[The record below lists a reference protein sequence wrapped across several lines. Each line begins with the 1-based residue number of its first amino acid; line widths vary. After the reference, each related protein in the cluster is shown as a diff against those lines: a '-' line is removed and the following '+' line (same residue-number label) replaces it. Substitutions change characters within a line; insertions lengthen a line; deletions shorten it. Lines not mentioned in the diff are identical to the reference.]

1 MPNYAIWILAAL
13 LSILKLNIFKKVLHM
28 MLKNGLTHQTIM
40 KMIKDQFLMVWVK
53 KVIGLF
59 KDELGEKTMIIFVG
73 LRQKAYPYLMDD
85 DSKHQ
90 KAKGTKKWVIKRI
103 LKFNDYENCL
113 FKNEIILKL
122 QQRFKS

>member
-1 MPNYAIWILAAL
+1 
-13 LSILKLNIFKKVLHM
+13 
-28 MLKNGLTHQTIM
+28 
-40 KMIKDQFLMVWVK
+40 
-53 KVIGLF
+53 
-59 KDELGEKTMIIFVG
+59 MIIFVG

-90 KAKGTKKWVIKRI
+90 KAKGTKKRVIKRI